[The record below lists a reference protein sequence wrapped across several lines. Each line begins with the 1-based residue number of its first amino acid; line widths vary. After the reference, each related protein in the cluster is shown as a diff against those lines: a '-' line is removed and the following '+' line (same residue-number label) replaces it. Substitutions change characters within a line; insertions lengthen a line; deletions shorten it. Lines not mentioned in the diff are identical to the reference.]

1 MSSDISIGSK
11 VRSFDFHYMRDLE
24 GPRSCYM
31 EGTVVG
37 FEEVHG
43 CMRYVI
49 EVDRCIG
56 GGEEQTR
63 FPPKIY
69 PPVNGTP
76 TTFGRITDGV
86 EVING

>member
-1 MSSDISIGSK
+1 MESTIGTQ
-11 VRSFDFHYMRDLE
+11 VRSFDFHHMRDLD

-31 EGTVVG
+31 EGTVTG
-37 FEEVHG
+37 FEEVRG

-56 GGEEQTR
+56 QGKELPAQEY
-63 FPPKIY
+63 PPTIY

-76 TTFGRITDGV
+76 TWSGRVTDGV
-86 EVING
+86 EAI